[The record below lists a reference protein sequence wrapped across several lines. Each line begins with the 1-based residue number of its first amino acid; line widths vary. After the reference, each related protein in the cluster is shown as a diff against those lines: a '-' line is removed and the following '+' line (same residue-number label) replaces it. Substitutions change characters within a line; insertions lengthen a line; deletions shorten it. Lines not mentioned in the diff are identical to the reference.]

1 MPLSSAAEAADAASP
16 VGNLMEPKEIVEK
29 LRMLREVTAFFCW
42 QGIIKSKL
50 IIFVAFTVR
59 KEGGIYVYGWC
70 TACPGCIFC
79 VASNEKFAANKFNLN
94 LTV

>member
-50 IIFVAFTVR
+50 M
-59 KEGGIYVYGWC
+59 Y
-70 TACPGCIFC
+70 
-79 VASNEKFAANKFNLN
+79 
-94 LTV
+94 